1 MISKATT
8 ISEYLK
14 ELPPDRLAA
23 PSELRAMIHRVAPK
37 TEEAMKYGLPSFGEL
52 CPSLAEELYVAL
64 CLRR

>member
-23 PSELRAMIHRVAPK
+23 LSELRAMIHRVAPK

-52 CPSLAEELYVAL
+52 C
-64 CLRR
+64 R